1 MVRGC
6 VGPGQAVQARQT
18 VLAGSRTGTWAGGE
32 KGTLKLPPQGDQLE
46 HEINLK

>member
-1 MVRGC
+1 MVRGG

-32 KGTLKLPPQGDQLE
+32 KGMLELPPQGDQLE